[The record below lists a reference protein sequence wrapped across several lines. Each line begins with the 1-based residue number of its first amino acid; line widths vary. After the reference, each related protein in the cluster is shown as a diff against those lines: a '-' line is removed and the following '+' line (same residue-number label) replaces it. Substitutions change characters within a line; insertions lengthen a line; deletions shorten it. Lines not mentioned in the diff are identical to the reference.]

1 VFKDAFTVGL
11 RVLFARSHDKAT
23 KLFGRIVKIHDGNT
37 DCVDVQTEPDGKKV
51 EVSTIETAHAGDV
64 VLAPEAE
71 ASASLYVAHT
81 LPAKTSTAVLPVA
94 NQTGTRVIARG

>member
-1 VFKDAFTVGL
+1 VFKDAFAVGL

-23 KLFGRIVKIHDGNT
+23 KLFGRIVKIHDGSA
-37 DCVDVQTEPDGKKV
+37 DCVDIKTEPDGKKV

-71 ASASLYVAHT
+71 TSAVIAG
-81 LPAKTSTAVLPVA
+81 KTSTAVLPVA